1 MSGYDASVLTEERT
15 VSDYFEKIILH
26 TTNYKAAANWML
38 GPVKSWMNENGK
50 EITEFPLKPEQL
62 VSLINLI
69 DDGKVS
75 FSIASTKI
83 FPVLLA
89 NPSKEAANFAKEQN
103 LIQESDVSAIG
114 PIIDQVLDKFAD
126 KVVAYKKGK
135 KGLLALFV
143 GEVMKQTKGKAD
155 PKVTNEIL
163 LEKLK
168 S

>member
-1 MSGYDASVLTEERT
+1 
-15 VSDYFEKIILH
+15 
-26 TTNYKAAANWML
+26 ML

-126 KVVAYKKGK
+126 KVVAYKKVK
-135 KGLLALFV
+135 RVACIVCWRSDEANKRQSRS
-143 GEVMKQTKGKAD
+143 KSYQRNIIRKIKIIID
-155 PKVTNEIL
+155 RNE
-163 LEKLK
+163 K
-168 S
+168 SNCNSSGIGINGFLHIKIR

>member
-1 MSGYDASVLTEERT
+1 M
-15 VSDYFEKIILH
+15 
-26 TTNYKAAANWML
+26 
-38 GPVKSWMNENGK
+38 
-50 EITEFPLKPEQL
+50 
-62 VSLINLI
+62 
-69 DDGKVS
+69 
-75 FSIASTKI
+75 
-83 FPVLLA
+83 LA

-135 KGLLALFV
+135 KGLIALFV